1 MVFEIILAGKPHS
14 HVPPRASRALRF
26 DFLLRALCSYFLS
39 RALIRRGCEQSHVEF
54 VCFCGEWRSLQPVSK
69 IRGSA
74 PVAIHESCNDRLQ
87 GHPTDR
93 FGKLSVRK
101 TFNPLWFSQENCH
114 LEISKYE
121 KFNVRFFFRLL
132 KMSFWLPK
140 KRSPTIFRKAIRPK
154 VFGKWTKEP

>member
-1 MVFEIILAGKPHS
+1 MVFEIILAGKPYF
-14 HVPPRASRALRF
+14 HVPPRASRALRS
-26 DFLLRALCSYFLS
+26 DLLLRAPCSYFLS
-39 RALIRRGCEQSHVEF
+39 RALIRRGCEQSHVGF
-54 VCFCGEWRSLQPVSK
+54 VCFWGESK

-74 PVAIHESCNDRLQ
+74 PVAIHESCYDRLQ

-154 VFGKWTKEP
+154 VFRKWTKEP